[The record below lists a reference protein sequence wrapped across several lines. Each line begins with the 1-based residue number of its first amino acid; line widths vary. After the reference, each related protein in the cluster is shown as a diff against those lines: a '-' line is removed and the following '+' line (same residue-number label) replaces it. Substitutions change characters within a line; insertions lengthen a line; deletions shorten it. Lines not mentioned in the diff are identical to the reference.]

1 VEGGETGDEKEGE
14 EVEPVAARD
23 ANIEPDTMVVSLR
36 GGQPTDSEHENF
48 YNSMWSVLPM
58 RPKARVLALI
68 SVIPKLLCAV
78 YQQLELLNAP
88 GRSGSMGSP
97 SQRLLS

>member
-1 VEGGETGDEKEGE
+1 MEGGDASDEKEGE

-36 GGQPTDSEHENF
+36 GGQPTD
-48 YNSMWSVLPM
+48 PQKGKI

-68 SVIPKLLCAV
+68 SVIP
-78 YQQLELLNAP
+78 
-88 GRSGSMGSP
+88 
-97 SQRLLS
+97 